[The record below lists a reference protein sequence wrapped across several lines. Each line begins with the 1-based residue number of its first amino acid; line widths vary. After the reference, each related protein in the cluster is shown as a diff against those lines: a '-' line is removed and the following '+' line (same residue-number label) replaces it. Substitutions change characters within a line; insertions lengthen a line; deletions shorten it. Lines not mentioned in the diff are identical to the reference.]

1 MANKPAAIAPID
13 FSELNLIMKT
23 PRPKDS
29 ETSHEDRAKAIRDT
43 LRDAIVDRR
52 LNPGAKLSEAEVG
65 SLYNVSRTIARSALQ
80 MLTFEGL
87 VTSERNKGA
96 FVSNPSPEEARQ
108 IFTSRR
114 LIETGILQSAA
125 ENMTAA
131 DFAAF
136 REQLKKETL
145 LKADHGARARHEEIK
160 ASGDFHLMLA
170 DVAGNAIL
178 KKFMEELIGR
188 SSLVIA
194 LYGKTGTSSC
204 GSDDH
209 FIILEALEAGDLD
222 LATEKMLH
230 HINHIEADL
239 DLRPQTALTLKDA
252 LKL

>member
-1 MANKPAAIAPID
+1 
-13 FSELNLIMKT
+13 MKT
-23 PRPKDS
+23 PRQTDS
-29 ETSHEDRAKAIRDT
+29 DASHEDRAKAIRDT

-52 LNPGAKLSEAEVG
+52 LSPGAKLSEAEVG
-65 SLYNVSRTIARSALQ
+65 SLYSVSRTIARSALQ
-80 MLTFEGL
+80 MLAFEGL

-125 ENMTAA
+125 ENMSAE

-136 REQLKKETL
+136 REQLKKEAL
-145 LKADHGARARHEEIK
+145 LKEDHGAKARREEIK
-160 ASGDFHLMLA
+160 VSGDFHLMLA
-170 DVAGNAIL
+170 EVAGNAIL

-209 FIILEALEAGDLD
+209 FGILEALEAGNLD
-222 LATEKMLH
+222 QATKMMLH

-239 DLRPQTALTLKDA
+239 DLRPQSSLSLKDA
-252 LKL
+252 LQL